1 LLPAPEEQHTFGLVV
16 VSELFRRN
24 GWHVQGVAPME
35 LDELQDLVSEQWF
48 VLIGFS
54 LSCDRLINPL
64 CSTIQTVRRVSKNKS
79 VQIMV
84 GGRAFAKDPALWPEV
99 GADWTASNAQ
109 EALELAETM
118 ADRGKLRRDS
128 TLI

>member
-1 LLPAPEEQHTFGLVV
+1 
-16 VSELFRRN
+16 
-24 GWHVQGVAPME
+24 
-35 LDELQDLVSEQWF
+35 
-48 VLIGFS
+48 
-54 LSCDRLINPL
+54 LINPL

-84 GGRAFAKDPALWPEV
+84 GGRAFSKDPALWPEV